1 MSTAPETVR
10 FQDLRNRCALAHAR
24 LHANPLDN
32 EYRSALD
39 RMITCDEGIAFADY
53 RDQLILL
60 GADAWRENR
69 ITRRAMRL
77 SSDELAAAQRGGL
90 R

>member
-1 MSTAPETVR
+1 
-10 FQDLRNRCALAHAR
+10 
-24 LHANPLDN
+24 
-32 EYRSALD
+32 
-39 RMITCDEGIAFADY
+39 MITCDEGIAFADY